1 MDDRLLP
8 ELRDEPDGSPARRH
22 ARAFHDALY
31 RWIEVAPGRIVNRS
45 GTVRC

>member
-8 ELRDEPDGSPARRH
+8 ELRDEADGSSARRH
-22 ARAFHDALY
+22 TRAFHDALY

>member
-8 ELRDEPDGSPARRH
+8 ELRDEADGSPARRH
-22 ARAFHDALY
+22 TRAFHDALY

-45 GTVRC
+45 GPVRC